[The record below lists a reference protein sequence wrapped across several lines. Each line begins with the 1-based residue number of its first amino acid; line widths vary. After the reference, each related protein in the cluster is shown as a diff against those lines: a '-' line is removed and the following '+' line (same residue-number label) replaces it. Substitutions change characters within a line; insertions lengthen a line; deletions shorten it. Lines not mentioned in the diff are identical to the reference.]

1 MATVIKLKRGTT
13 TPTTSDIV
21 SGEVAVDTSAQK
33 FYINDNGTIKEIGGG
48 SGGGSSG
55 NSFTTISVSGQS
67 DISADSSTDT
77 LTVVGGGLNVVTTD
91 ASTDTLTVGTSSGIT
106 FVKRNGTSTYIDP
119 STTGSTLGT
128 AVTSLYI
135 PFTTRGGTSKSTL
148 VLA

>member
-21 SGEVAVDTSAQK
+21 NGEVAINTSAQK
-33 FYINDNGTIKEIGGG
+33 LYINDSGTIKEIGGG
-48 SGGGSSG
+48 TDGGSG

-67 DISADSSTDT
+67 DISADSSSDT

>member
-1 MATVIKLKRGTT
+1 MATVIKLKRGTA
-13 TPTTSDIV
+13 TPTTSNIV
-21 SGEVAVDTSAQK
+21 NGEVAIDTSAQK

-135 PFTTRGGTSKSTL
+135 PFTTRGGTSKTTL

>member
-33 FYINDNGTIKEIGGG
+33 FYINDSGTIKEIG
-48 SGGGSSG
+48 GGGSSG

-67 DISADSSTDT
+67 DILADSSTDT

-135 PFTTRGGTSKSTL
+135 PFTTRGGTSKTTL

>member
-13 TPTTSDIV
+13 TPTTSNIV
-21 SGEVAVDTSAQK
+21 SGEVAIDTSAQK
-33 FYINDNGTIKEIGGG
+33 FYINDSGTIKEI
-48 SGGGSSG
+48 GGGSSG

-106 FVKRNGTSTYIDP
+106 FVKRNGTSTFIDP

-135 PFTTRGGTSKSTL
+135 PFTTRGGTSKTTL

>member
-1 MATVIKLKRGTT
+1 MATVIKLKRGTV

-33 FYINDNGTIKEIGGG
+33 FYINDSGTIKEIGGG
-48 SGGGSSG
+48 IGGGSG

-67 DISADSSTDT
+67 DISADSSSDT
-77 LTVVGGGLNVVTTD
+77 LTIVGGGLNVVTTD

>member
-1 MATVIKLKRGTT
+1 MATVIKLKRGTV

-33 FYINDNGTIKEIGGG
+33 FYINDSGTIKEIGGG
-48 SGGGSSG
+48 SG

>member
-1 MATVIKLKRGTT
+1 MATVIKLKRGTA
-13 TPTTSDIV
+13 TPTTSNIV
-21 SGEVAVDTSAQK
+21 NGEVAIDTSAQK
-33 FYINDNGTIKEIGGG
+33 FYINDNGTIKEI
-48 SGGGSSG
+48 GGGSSG

-135 PFTTRGGTSKSTL
+135 PFTTRGGTSKTTL

>member
-1 MATVIKLKRGTT
+1 MATVIKLKRGTA
-13 TPTTSDIV
+13 TPTTSNIV
-21 SGEVAVDTSAQK
+21 NGEVAIDTSAQK

-48 SGGGSSG
+48 SGGGSG

-135 PFTTRGGTSKSTL
+135 PFTTRGGTSKTTL

>member
-1 MATVIKLKRGTT
+1 MATVIKLKRGTA
-13 TPTTSDIV
+13 TPTTSNIV
-21 SGEVAVDTSAQK
+21 NGEVAIDTSAQK

-67 DISADSSTDT
+67 DISADSSSDT
-77 LTVVGGGLNVVTTD
+77 LTIVGGGLNVVTTD

>member
-1 MATVIKLKRGTT
+1 MATVIKLKRGTS
-13 TPTTSDIV
+13 TPTTSDII
-21 SGEVAVDTSAQK
+21 SGEVAVDISAQK
-33 FYINDNGTIKEIGGG
+33 FYINDSGTIKEIGGG
-48 SGGGSSG
+48 TGGSG

>member
-1 MATVIKLKRGTT
+1 MATVIKLKRGTA
-13 TPTTSDIV
+13 TPTTSNIV

-48 SGGGSSG
+48 SGSSGG

-67 DISADSSTDT
+67 DILADSSTDT

-135 PFTTRGGTSKSTL
+135 PFTTRGGTSKTTL

>member
-1 MATVIKLKRGTT
+1 MATVIKLKRGTS

-21 SGEVAVDTSAQK
+21 SGEVAVDISAQK
-33 FYINDNGTIKEIGGG
+33 FYINDSGAIKEIGGG
-48 SGGGSSG
+48 IGGGSG

>member
-21 SGEVAVDTSAQK
+21 NGEVAINTSAQK
-33 FYINDNGTIKEIGGG
+33 LYINDSGTIKEIGGDT
-48 SGGGSSG
+48 GGGSG

-67 DISADSSTDT
+67 DISADSSSDT

-135 PFTTRGGTSKSTL
+135 PFTTRVGTSKSTL

>member
-33 FYINDNGTIKEIGGG
+33 FYINDTGTIKEIGGG
-48 SGGGSSG
+48 SSSG
-55 NSFTTISVSGQS
+55 NSFTTISASGQS

>member
-13 TPTTSDIV
+13 TPTTSNIV

-33 FYINDNGTIKEIGGG
+33 LYINDAGTIKEI
-48 SGGGSSG
+48 GGGSSG

-67 DISADSSTDT
+67 DISADSSSDT
-77 LTVVGGGLNVVTTD
+77 LTIVGGGLNVVTTD

-128 AVTSLYI
+128 AVTNLYV
-135 PFTTRGGTSKSTL
+135 PFTTRGGTSKTTL

>member
-33 FYINDNGTIKEIGGG
+33 FYINDSGTIKEIGGG
-48 SGGGSSG
+48 GGSG

-67 DISADSSTDT
+67 DILADSSTDT

-135 PFTTRGGTSKSTL
+135 PFTTRGGTSKTTL

>member
-1 MATVIKLKRGTT
+1 MASVIKLKRGTA

-21 SGEVAVDTSAQK
+21 NGEVAINTSAQK
-33 FYINDNGTIKEIGGG
+33 LYINDSGTIKEIGGG
-48 SGGGSSG
+48 TGGSSG

-67 DISADSSTDT
+67 DISADSSSDT

>member
-1 MATVIKLKRGTT
+1 MATVIKLKRGTV

-33 FYINDNGTIKEIGGG
+33 FYINDSGTIKEIG
-48 SGGGSSG
+48 GGGSSG

-135 PFTTRGGTSKSTL
+135 PFTTRGGTSKTTL

>member
-21 SGEVAVDTSAQK
+21 NGEVAINTSAQK
-33 FYINDNGTIKEIGGG
+33 LYINDSGTIKEIGGG
-48 SGGGSSG
+48 TDGGSG

-67 DISADSSTDT
+67 DISADSSSDT

-106 FVKRNGTSTYIDP
+106 FVKRNGTSTYIDL

-128 AVTSLYI
+128 PVTSLYI
-135 PFTTRGGTSKSTL
+135 PFTTRVGTSKSTL

>member
-21 SGEVAVDTSAQK
+21 NGEVAINTSAQK
-33 FYINDNGTIKEIGGG
+33 LYINDSGTIKEIGGG
-48 SGGGSSG
+48 TDGGSG

-67 DISADSSTDT
+67 DISADSSSDT

-135 PFTTRGGTSKSTL
+135 PFTTRVGTSKSTL

>member
-1 MATVIKLKRGTT
+1 MATVIKLKRGTV

-33 FYINDNGTIKEIGGG
+33 FYINDSGTIKEIGGG
-48 SGGGSSG
+48 IGGGGSG